1 MNMDFVLASRNPKK
15 IKELNAILSDSIPDI
30 RILSLDDIGFGGD
43 IEEDGVTFEENALIK
58 ARAAMTAC
66 GHRYPAV
73 ADDSGLAVDALGG
86 APGVY
91 SARYA
96 GGHGD
101 DAANNELLLRNL
113 ENMPDEKRTARFVSV
128 IACVFPD
135 GHEIVVRGEA
145 KGVILRDYRGE
156 GGFGYDPLFLYTPES
171 DDEPRNKT
179 FSEMTAEEKNIIS
192 HRGRAIRKLADELAL
207 YLKEWRLS

>member
-1 MNMDFVLASRNPKK
+1 MEMILASRNKKK
-15 IKELNAILSDSIPDI
+15 IKELNAILSASIPDI
-30 RILSLDDIGFGGD
+30 RILSLDDIGFDGD
-43 IEEDGVTFEENALIK
+43 IEEDGTTFEENALIK
-58 ARAAMTAC
+58 ARTAMAA
-66 GHRYPAV
+66 GGDRYPAV
-73 ADDSGLAVDALGG
+73 ADDSGLAVDVLDG

-101 DAANNELLLRNL
+101 DAANNELLLYNL
-113 ENMPDEKRTARFVSV
+113 ESIPDEARTAQFVSV

-145 KGVILRDYRGE
+145 KGMILRDYRGE
-156 GGFGYDPLFLYTPES
+156 GGFGYDPLFLYVPEAEG
-171 DDEPRNKT
+171 EPEDKT

-192 HRGRAIRKLADELAL
+192 HRGRAIRKLAAELAL
-207 YLKEWRLS
+207 YVKN